1 MTQTDALLLVAVGF
15 SVLAAAIKIT
25 LILSGV

>member
-1 MTQTDALLLVAVGF
+1 MTETDALLLTAVGL
-15 SVLAAAIKIT
+15 SVLAAAVKIT